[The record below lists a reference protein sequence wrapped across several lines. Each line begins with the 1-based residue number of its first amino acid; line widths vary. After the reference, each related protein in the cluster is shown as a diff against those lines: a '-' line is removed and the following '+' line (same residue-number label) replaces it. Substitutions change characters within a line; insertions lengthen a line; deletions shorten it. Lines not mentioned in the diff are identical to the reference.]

1 MADDELAAAVAEKRA
16 ALITA
21 TQDASDATI
30 TDMLFR
36 CGLAAG
42 AGDAF
47 MRAVEAVLEMHAQT
61 AFARYA
67 EPCARHLYVILPR
80 RDCWNCVKVERAGC
94 QRCRDENGHP
104 AKPEDCAERNAV
116 LGALTGKGND
126 GGGPH

>member
-1 MADDELAAAVAEKRA
+1 MAEDLLAAAVAEKRA

-42 AGDAF
+42 AGHAF

-67 EPCARHLYVILPR
+67 EPCAKHLYIVIPR
-80 RDCWNCVKVERAGC
+80 RACPDCVKVERLGC

-104 AKPEDCAERNAV
+104 AKPEDCAERNMT
-116 LGALTGKGND
+116 LRALTGKETD
-126 GGGPH
+126 GG